1 MSALGAFNTQ
11 LVNFFDELCNSF
23 PEERDIRMATE
34 AIKGA
39 KKINPRLLL
48 DLFREHV
55 YKDASSGIYQK
66 DFQLVRSYAQKKVEN
81 QFNEM
86 TSALALFDK
95 HWDTMGSTNQT
106 IIWQYLNVLCLL
118 CEKATAVV

>member
-11 LVNFFDELCNSF
+11 LVNFFDELCNTF
-23 PEERDIRMATE
+23 PEEKDIRMATE

-66 DFQLVRSYAQKKVEN
+66 DFQQVRSYAQKKVEN

-95 HWDTMGSTNQT
+95 HWETMGVNNQNT
-106 IIWQYLNVLCLL
+106 IWQYLNVLCLL